1 MTAPNR
7 LGDRYAQKE
16 ILSMFKRQTKYPLNL
31 NLQYFAE
38 GGEGGGASDQG
49 SGQEGGADKGTDN
62 GDQGA
67 AAPVFTPEQQAQI
80 DKLIKT
86 AQDQVRND
94 YGKKQK
100 ELQTTI
106 DQLKNQGKSKE
117 QLAQEAEDK
126 LLQGQRELLSQKNKF
141 HAIQSLAKE
150 GLDSEL
156 LDLVIV
162 NEGDDE
168 EARNAATDARI
179 KMVSDIINT
188 LVTKKVEEKI
198 KGAGYNPGSGN
209 NGGSN
214 GSGFK
219 SMADEIRKHQIK
231 K

>member
-1 MTAPNR
+1 M
-7 LGDRYAQKE
+7 LKKK
-16 ILSMFKRQTKYPLNL
+16 SKYPLTL
-31 NLQYFAE
+31 DIQFFAE
-38 GGEGGGASDQG
+38 PGDGGDGGGASVPG
-49 SGQEGGADKGTDN
+49 SDPEGDADKGAQ
-62 GDQGA
+62 GGQGA
-67 AAPVFTPEQQAQI
+67 TDPIFTPEQQAQI
-80 DKLIKT
+80 DAMLKS
-86 AQDQVRND
+86 AQDQVRNEW
-94 YGKKQK
+94 GKKTK
-100 ELQTTI
+100 DLQTTI

-126 LLQGQRELLSQKNKF
+126 LIQGQRELLAQKNKF
-141 HAIQSLAKE
+141 HAVQQLAKE

-214 GSGFK
+214 SSAFK

>member
-1 MTAPNR
+1 MLKPF
-7 LGDRYAQKE
+7 E
-16 ILSMFKRQTKYPLNL
+16 IVRPTTKYPLTL
-31 NLQYFAE
+31 DIQFFAE
-38 GGEGGGASDQG
+38 DGGEGGGAGSQG
-49 SGQEGGADKGTDN
+49 SEGGSAGE
-62 GDQGA
+62 GAQSGQGA
-67 AAPVFTPEQQAQI
+67 TDPIFTPEQQAQI
-80 DKLIKT
+80 DAMLKS
-86 AQDQVRND
+86 AQDQVRNEW
-94 YGKKQK
+94 GKKTK
-100 ELQTTI
+100 DLQTTI

-126 LLQGQRELLSQKNKF
+126 LIQGQRELLAQKNKF
-141 HAIQSLAKE
+141 HAVQQLAKE

-198 KGAGYNPGSGN
+198 KDAGYNPGSGN

>member
-1 MTAPNR
+1 M
-7 LGDRYAQKE
+7 LK
-16 ILSMFKRQTKYPLNL
+16 KKTKYPLTL
-31 NLQYFAE
+31 DLQYFAE
-38 GGEGGGASDQG
+38 GGEGG
-49 SGQEGGADKGTDN
+49 EGGASGQDSEG
-62 GDQGA
+62 GGAGEGAQSGQGA
-67 AAPVFTPEQQAQI
+67 TDPIFTPEQQAQI
-80 DKLIKT
+80 DAMLKS
-86 AQDQVRND
+86 AQDQVRNEW
-94 YGKKQK
+94 GKKTK
-100 ELQTTI
+100 DLQTTI

-126 LLQGQRELLSQKNKF
+126 LIQGQRELLAQKNKF
-141 HAIQSLAKE
+141 HAVQQLAKE

-198 KGAGYNPGSGN
+198 KGAGYNPGSGH

>member
-1 MTAPNR
+1 
-7 LGDRYAQKE
+7 
-16 ILSMFKRQTKYPLNL
+16 MFKRQTKYPLEL

-62 GDQGA
+62 GGQGV

-80 DKLIKT
+80 DALIKS
-86 AQDQVRND
+86 AQDQVRNE

-100 ELQTTI
+100 DLQTTI

-141 HAIQSLAKE
+141 HAVQQLTKE

-162 NEGDDE
+162 NEGEDE
-168 EARNAATDARI
+168 EARNTATDERI
-179 KMVSDIINT
+179 KTVSDIINR
-188 LVTKKVEEKI
+188 LVTKQVEEKI
-198 KGAGYNPGSGN
+198 KGAGYNPGNSSAGSG
-209 NGGSN
+209 

-219 SMADEIRKHQIK
+219 SIAETIRANQIK

>member
-1 MTAPNR
+1 
-7 LGDRYAQKE
+7 
-16 ILSMFKRQTKYPLNL
+16 MFKKKSKYPLTL
-31 NLQYFAE
+31 DIQFFAE
-38 GGEGGGASDQG
+38 GGGEGGGAGSQG
-49 SGQEGGADKGTDN
+49 SEGGSAGE
-62 GDQGA
+62 GAQSGQGA
-67 AAPVFTPEQQAQI
+67 TDPIFTPEQQAQI
-80 DKLIKT
+80 DAMLKS
-86 AQDQVRND
+86 AQDQVRNEW
-94 YGKKQK
+94 GKKTK
-100 ELQTTI
+100 DLQTTI

-126 LLQGQRELLSQKNKF
+126 LIQGQRELLAQKNKF
-141 HAIQSLAKE
+141 HAVQQLAKE

-198 KGAGYNPGSGN
+198 KGAGYNPGSGD

>member
-1 MTAPNR
+1 
-7 LGDRYAQKE
+7 
-16 ILSMFKRQTKYPLNL
+16 MFKSKSKYPLAL
-31 NLQYFAE
+31 DIQFFAE
-38 GGEGGGASDQG
+38 GGGEGGDAGSQG
-49 SGQEGGADKGTDN
+49 SDGGDAGNGAQGGQGENDPA
-62 GDQGA
+62 
-67 AAPVFTPEQQAQI
+67 FTPEQQAQI
-80 DKLIKT
+80 DALIKS
-86 AQDQVRND
+86 AQDQIRND
-94 YGKKQK
+94 YGKKTK
-100 ELQTTI
+100 DLQTTI

-126 LLQGQRELLSQKNKF
+126 LIQGQRELLAQKNKF
-141 HAIQSLAKE
+141 HAVQQLAKE

-168 EARNAATDARI
+168 DARNATTDERI
-179 KMVSDIINT
+179 KTVSDIINT

>member
-1 MTAPNR
+1 
-7 LGDRYAQKE
+7 
-16 ILSMFKRQTKYPLNL
+16 MFKSKSKYPLAL
-31 NLQYFAE
+31 DIQFFAE
-38 GGEGGGASDQG
+38 GGGEGGDAGSQG
-49 SGQEGGADKGTDN
+49 SDGGDAGNGAQVGQGENDPA
-62 GDQGA
+62 
-67 AAPVFTPEQQAQI
+67 FTPEQQAQI
-80 DKLIKT
+80 DALIKS
-86 AQDQVRND
+86 AQDQVRNEW
-94 YGKKQK
+94 GKKTK
-100 ELQTTI
+100 DLQTTI

-126 LLQGQRELLSQKNKF
+126 LIQGQRELLAQKNKF
-141 HAIQSLAKE
+141 HAVQQLAKE

-168 EARNAATDARI
+168 EARNAATDERI
-179 KMVSDIINT
+179 KTVSDIINT
-188 LVTKKVEEKI
+188 IVTKKVEEKI
-198 KGAGYNPGSGN
+198 KGAGYNPGSGH